1 MRVVSEPPR
10 PDLYISADIETDG
23 PIPGPF
29 SMLSL
34 GLCLA
39 GRYDGESFERL
50 DGEPVVFYKELKPI
64 SENFEPEALAV
75 NGLDRDKL
83 MTAGCPPD
91 VAMREAAD
99 WIAHAADGHRP
110 VLVAYPVAF
119 DWAFLHWYFIKFAG
133 ESPFGFSSCLDI
145 RTLYQ
150 AQAGTVFDLAAE
162 RFMPESVRGTH
173 PHTHHAADDAIE
185 QAQLFNNLFELVVKR
200 RASAASFGAETPPAP
215 DWFREFAV

>member
-1 MRVVSEPPR
+1 MSDPPR

-29 SMLSL
+29 STLSL

-39 GRYDGESFERL
+39 GRYDGETFERL
-50 DGEPVVFYKELKPI
+50 DEEPTVFYTELRPI

-75 NGLDRDKL
+75 NGLDRERL
-83 MTAGCPPD
+83 IAEGTPPE
-91 VAMREAAD
+91 VAMRQAAD
-99 WIAHAADGHRP
+99 WIAQAANGHRP

-119 DWAFLHWYFIKFAG
+119 DWAFLHWYFVQFAG

-185 QAQLFNNLFELVVKR
+185 QGQLFNNLFEGVVR
-200 RASAASFGAETPPAP
+200 RRSRAAEPGAEWPPAP
-215 DWFREFAV
+215 DWLREFAV